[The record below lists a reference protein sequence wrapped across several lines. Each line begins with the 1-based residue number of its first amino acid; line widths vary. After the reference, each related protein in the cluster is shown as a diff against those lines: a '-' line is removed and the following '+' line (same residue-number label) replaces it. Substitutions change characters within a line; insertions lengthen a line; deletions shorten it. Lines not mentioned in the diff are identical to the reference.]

1 MIVLYILKVTTKP
14 NILATKVAF
23 MDVKDYEGLNS
34 MAFSS
39 RLFLFLGSCYT
50 YVLKGLFFVLFFFW
64 GRDDYNVVEIP
75 CLFIFNLNLDICD
88 IFLWTCERKGG
99 GGRDGLRSPWN
110 PFDFPNPPSSR

>member
-23 MDVKDYEGLNS
+23 MDVQDYEGLNS

-39 RLFLFLGSCYT
+39 RLFLFLGSCYA
-50 YVLKGLFFVLFFFW
+50 YVLEGLFFVLFFFW

-88 IFLWTCERKGG
+88 IFLWPCERKGG